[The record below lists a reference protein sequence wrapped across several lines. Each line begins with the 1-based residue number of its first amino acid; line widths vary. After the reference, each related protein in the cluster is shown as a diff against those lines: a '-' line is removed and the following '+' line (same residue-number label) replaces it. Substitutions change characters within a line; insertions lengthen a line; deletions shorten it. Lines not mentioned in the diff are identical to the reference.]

1 MSLIRSGTRNMFS
14 PINPFSKGRFSLLI
28 LLTFIYSITLSKSIK
43 ADDFLDPLVVNASR
57 FEQPLSEV
65 LSSVTVITKEEIQR
79 SQARSV
85 SELLQGEP
93 GVEVS
98 TNGGLGAQSS
108 FFLRGES
115 SSSVAIFVDGIRIQ
129 PDGFGSLNNTSL
141 PPPQAIER
149 IEILRGN
156 SGALYGEAAIGGV
169 INIYTS
175 AGSSGSP
182 KSFVTLTYGTNKTID
197 TTAGVSG
204 RVGDTKF
211 NVTAN
216 GTNSAGF
223 TPIDHNVFPTSLTN
237 TGDFKSDGIGFG
249 VSQLINKDWE
259 IGLKE
264 RYQDKTLDYNA
275 NIPIY
280 DLGAHSRTISSDT
293 TLFAKASLLD
303 AWFSQLDITHSKLD
317 YQFTPTSAAT
327 NSASDTDSLNWSN
340 TYEINRSQKVT
351 FGISYSDQHFNDGY
365 GDLMY
370 RKSYGVF
377 AGDTLRWNKFDFQ
390 INARRDGLQVSQPD
404 AVVAQWNT
412 VNNTTSTKFGATT
425 GLAGIGYHLSD
436 ELRVSATSSM
446 GFRAPSVGEYFQGTV
461 FNPNLVPEL
470 HHTLESAIEYKNTI
484 TNTRLVY
491 FNSST
496 ENAITYNDQFNYTN
510 IPIMVNHGWE
520 FSERANWKGYRLVGA
535 FTSQNPTDESPN
547 PSPILRRAKQFGSLD
562 LGKSV
567 DAYDFGAKYVASSS
581 RTDGISFYP
590 TVPTTLAPYKI
601 LSLYAGYKYSEEFT
615 YRLRLDNA
623 RDEKYQLAYGY
634 NTAGRTAWLTMIYQ
648 QK

>member
-1 MSLIRSGTRNMFS
+1 MSLIRTWTHNMFS
-14 PINPFSKGRFSLLI
+14 FLTPLLKGHFSLFIALI
-28 LLTFIYSITLSKSIK
+28 FICSITLSQNIR
-43 ADDFLDPLVVNASR
+43 ANEFLDPVVVSGSR

-65 LSSVTVITKEEIQR
+65 LTSVTIITKEEIQR

-85 SELLQGEP
+85 AELLQGEP

-115 SSSVAIFVDGIRIQ
+115 SSSVAVYVDGIRIQ
-129 PDGFGSLNNTSL
+129 PDGFASLNNTSL

-149 IEILRGN
+149 IEIIRGN

-169 INIYTS
+169 INIFTK
-175 AGSSGSP
+175 AGSNGPP
-182 KSFVTLTYGTNKTID
+182 KAFGTLTYGTYKTVD
-197 TTAGVSG
+197 TTAGISG
-204 RVGDTKF
+204 RLGDTKF
-211 NVTAN
+211 NLTAN

-223 TPIDHNVFPTSLTN
+223 TPIDHALFPKSVTN

-249 VSQLINKDWE
+249 MSEFINSDWE
-259 IGLKE
+259 IGFKE
-264 RYQDKTLDYNA
+264 RYQDQTLDYNA
-275 NIPIY
+275 NVGVY
-280 DLGAHSRTISSDT
+280 DAGAHSRTISSDS
-293 TLFAKASLLD
+293 TLFAKVSLSD
-303 AWFSQLDITHSKLD
+303 SWYSQLDVTHSKLD
-317 YQFTPTSAAT
+317 YQFTPTSAAPNT
-327 NSASDTDSLNWSN
+327 TSDTDSLNWSN
-340 TYEINRSQKVT
+340 TYEINRTQKIA

-365 GDLMY
+365 ADLMY
-370 RKSYGVF
+370 RKSYGLFV
-377 AGDTLRWNKFDFQ
+377 GDTLKWNKFDFQ

-404 AVVAQWNT
+404 AVVAQYNT

-425 GLAGIGYHLSD
+425 GLAGMGYHLSD

-446 GFRAPSVGEYFQGTV
+446 GFRAPAVGEFFQGTI

-470 HHTLESAIEYKNTI
+470 HHTVESAIEYKNSI
-484 TNTRLVY
+484 TNTRIVY

-510 IPIMVNHGWE
+510 IPLMVNHGWE
-520 FSERANWKGYRLVGA
+520 LSERAIWKGYRLVGA

-547 PSPILRRAKQFGSLD
+547 PSPILRRAKQFGSVD
-562 LGKSV
+562 VGKSIDV
-567 DAYDFGAKYVASSS
+567 FDFGTKYIASSS

-590 TVPTTLAPYKI
+590 TVPTTLGPYQI
-601 LSLYAGYKYSEEFT
+601 WSFYAGYKYSEEFT
-615 YRLRLDNA
+615 YRLRIDNA
-623 RDEKYQLAYGY
+623 FDEKYQLAYGF
-634 NTAGRTAWLTMIYQ
+634 NTPGKTAWLSVIYQ